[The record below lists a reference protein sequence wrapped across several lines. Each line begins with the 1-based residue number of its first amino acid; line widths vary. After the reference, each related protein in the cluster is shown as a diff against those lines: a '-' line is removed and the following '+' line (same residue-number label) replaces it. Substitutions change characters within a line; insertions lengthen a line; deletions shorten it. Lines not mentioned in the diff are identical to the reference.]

1 MKTVKLLLVIVVIL
15 LVGCSPSKIASEKQ
29 GIPLEKPKDFGFVL
43 NYGIGA
49 KNKLDTFK
57 GQFTKDLAANR
68 TTTTRLKLTNDEMK
82 KIYQRMVEIN
92 IVSYPEVFKPSST
105 LAQYVTPH
113 PTYEFTINIDKVT
126 KKIYWEDVNQSDSLD
141 AKRLRDL
148 IENIRQTVESKEEY
162 KKLPPMKGGY
172 D

>member
-1 MKTVKLLLVIVVIL
+1 MRTVKLLLLIVLIL
-15 LVGCSPSKIASEKQ
+15 LVGCSLSKTASEKQ
-29 GIPLEKPKDFGFVL
+29 GIPLKTPKDFGFVL
-43 NYGIGA
+43 SYGIGA

-57 GQFTKDLAANR
+57 GQFTKDLAAAG
-68 TTTTRLKLTNDEMK
+68 TTTTRLKLTNDEME
-82 KIYQRMVEIN
+82 KIYQHMVEIN
-92 IVSYPEVFKPSST
+92 IFNYPEVFKPSSN

-126 KKIYWEDVNQSDSLD
+126 KKIYWEDENQSDSAD

-148 IENIRQTVESKEEY
+148 IDNIRQTVESKVEY
-162 KKLPPMKGGY
+162 KKLPPMEGGY